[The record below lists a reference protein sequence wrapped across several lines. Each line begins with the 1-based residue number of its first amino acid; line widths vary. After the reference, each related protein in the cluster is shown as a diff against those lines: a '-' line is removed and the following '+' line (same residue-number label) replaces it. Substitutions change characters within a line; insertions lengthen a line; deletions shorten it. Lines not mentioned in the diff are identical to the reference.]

1 MRPDEREA
9 SGEPLEA
16 EGVPDLEGPL
26 PEKEATGDPQEGVAP
41 PNYFPKA
48 ATDWGTTA
56 EEQRR
61 LEPLDVR
68 LQREQPDLGQSD
80 ALPGDDEWRQPVRLI
95 DEGDEDVG
103 LEDDE
108 KDLVATAAED
118 DEPDDFS
125 AEEAA
130 LHIETEP

>member
-1 MRPDEREA
+1 MRPDEREK

-41 PNYFPKA
+41 PNYYPKA
-48 ATDWGTTA
+48 STDWGTTA

-61 LEPLDVR
+61 LEPLDTR
-68 LQREQPDLGQSD
+68 LQREEPEFV
-80 ALPGDDEWRQPVRLI
+80 PGDVVPDEDAWREPVRLL
-95 DEGDEDVG
+95 DEGDEDVE

-108 KDLVATAAED
+108 KDLVAYDAED

-130 LHIETEP
+130 VHIEPEQ

>member
-1 MRPDEREA
+1 MRPDEREK

-16 EGVPDLEGPL
+16 EGVPELEGPL
-26 PEKEATGDPQEGVAP
+26 PEKEITGDPQEGVSP

-61 LEPLDVR
+61 FEPLDVR
-68 LQREQPDLGQSD
+68 LQREQPDLPGGD
-80 ALPGDDEWRQPVRLI
+80 AVPDDDGWREPVRLI

-108 KDLVATAAED
+108 KDMVALGAEE
-118 DEPDDFS
+118 EPDDFS

-130 LHIETEP
+130 LHIEREP

>member
-26 PEKEATGDPQEGVAP
+26 AEKEATGDPQEGVAP
-41 PNYFPKA
+41 PNYYPKA

-68 LQREQPDLGQSD
+68 LSREEPEL
-80 ALPGDDEWRQPVRLI
+80 APGDATPDPDEWREPIRLI
-95 DEGDEDVG
+95 DEGDEDVD

-108 KDLVATAAED
+108 KDLVASESD

-130 LHIETEP
+130 LHIEPEH

>member
-56 EEQRR
+56 GEQRR
-61 LEPLDVR
+61 TEPLDLR
-68 LQREQPDLGQSD
+68 LQRELPDFT
-80 ALPGDDEWRQPVRLI
+80 PGDVVPEDDEWREPVRLV

-108 KDLVATAAED
+108 KDLVATAYE

-130 LHIETEP
+130 LHIEPER

>member
-1 MRPDEREA
+1 MRPDEREK

-16 EGVPDLEGPL
+16 EGVPELEGPL
-26 PEKEATGDPQEGVAP
+26 PEKEVTGDPQEGVAP

-61 LEPLDVR
+61 FEPLDVR
-68 LQREQPDLGQSD
+68 LAREQPDLGLTD
-80 ALPGDDEWRQPVRLI
+80 ATPDEDGWQRPIRLI
-95 DEGDEDVG
+95 DEADEDVG
-103 LEDDE
+103 LVDEE
-108 KDLVATAAED
+108 KDLVGLAAD

-130 LHIETEP
+130 LHIEPEP